1 MATEIIVQLE
11 QVGATASEAR
21 IRAHALTIDRPETKG
36 GSDRGPMGGEVLLAA
51 LGGCFSSTL
60 FAAIIGRG
68 ADVRD
73 VRITVTGSLAETPSR
88 FERIVMQVRATSDDP
103 RGFERLVAVAERGCI
118 VANTLRP
125 AVDLVVETQVDALD
139 GG

>member
-1 MATEIIVQLE
+1 MATEISVQLE
-11 QVGATASEAR
+11 QVGATTSEAR
-21 IRAHALTIDRPETKG
+21 IRTHALTIDRPATKG

-73 VRITVTGSLAETPSR
+73 VRITVTGTLAEAPSR
-88 FERIVMQVRATSDDP
+88 FERIVMQVRATSDDA
-103 RGFERLVAVAERGCI
+103 RAFERLVAVAERGCI

-125 AVDLVVETQVDALD
+125 AVDLVVETQVDALAA
-139 GG
+139 G

>member
-1 MATEIIVQLE
+1 MATEIIVQLD
-11 QVGATASEAR
+11 QVGETASEAR
-21 IRAHALTIDRPETKG
+21 IRTHSLTIDRPETKG

-73 VRITVTGSLAETPSR
+73 VRITVTGTLAEAPSR
-88 FERIVMQVRATSDDP
+88 FERIVMQVRATSDDA
-103 RGFERLVAVAERGCI
+103 RAFERLVAVAERGCI

-125 AVDLVVETQVDALD
+125 AVDLVVETQVDALAA
-139 GG
+139 G